1 MTIIKRILP
10 TLLLVLGLA
19 TGQLAYANEPALAA
33 TGPVVNINTASA
45 EELTEA
51 LTGVGPAKARAIV
64 EYRDANGPFD
74 TAAAL
79 QNVPG
84 IGPST
89 MVRNEGRVTVE

>member
-10 TLLLVLGLA
+10 SLLLVLGLA
-19 TGQLAYANEPALAA
+19 MGQLTYANEPVLAA
-33 TGPVVNINTASA
+33 SGPIVNINTASA

-51 LTGVGPAKARAIV
+51 LTGVGPAKAQAIV
-64 EYRDANGPFD
+64 EYRDANGPFANAD
-74 TAAAL
+74 AL

-89 MVRNEGRVTVE
+89 MARNEGRVTVE